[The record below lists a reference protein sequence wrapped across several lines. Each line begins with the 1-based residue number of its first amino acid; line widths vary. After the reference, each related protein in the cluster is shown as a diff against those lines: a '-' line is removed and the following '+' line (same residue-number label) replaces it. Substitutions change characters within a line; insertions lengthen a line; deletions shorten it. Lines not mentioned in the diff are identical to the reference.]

1 MLNED
6 LSLLKEQHEPK
17 SDFSSDA
24 VKLSQ
29 LSETDASG
37 SSLGEKHYWV
47 DELRIDDDDTND
59 DDEKVTR
66 RRRRCISNNVVI

>member
-47 DELRIDDDDTND
+47 DELRIDDYDDTND

-66 RRRRCISNNVVI
+66 RRCISNNVVI